1 MKEVNGDDLK
11 KQRYWLYIQ
20 GNPNIELEKLYKI
33 VQHTRLI
40 AKKLKQR
47 K

>member
-1 MKEVNGDDLK
+1 MKEVTDHDKKK

-20 GNPNIELEKLYKI
+20 SNPNIELEKQYKI

-40 AKKLKQR
+40 A
-47 K
+47 

>member
-1 MKEVNGDDLK
+1 MKEVTDHDKKK

-20 GNPNIELEKLYKI
+20 GNPNIELEKQYKI

-40 AKKLKQR
+40 A
-47 K
+47 

>member
-1 MKEVNGDDLK
+1 MKKVIDHNLK

-20 GNPNIELEKLYKI
+20 GNPNIELEKQYKI
-33 VQHTRLI
+33 IQHTRLI
-40 AKKLKQR
+40 AKILEQR